1 MKVFAERLIDL
12 RLGKKISQRKL
23 AKELG
28 VSHSAIQ
35 RWEAALQIP
44 NLEMSSTIAQ
54 YFGVSIDYLAGLE
67 D

>member
-1 MKVFAERLIDL
+1 MKIFAERLIDL
-12 RLGKKISQRKL
+12 REGKKISQRKL

-35 RWEAALQIP
+35 RWESALQIP
-44 NLEMSSTIAQ
+44 NLEMASTIAQ
-54 YFGVSIDYLAGLE
+54 YFGVSLDYLAGLE